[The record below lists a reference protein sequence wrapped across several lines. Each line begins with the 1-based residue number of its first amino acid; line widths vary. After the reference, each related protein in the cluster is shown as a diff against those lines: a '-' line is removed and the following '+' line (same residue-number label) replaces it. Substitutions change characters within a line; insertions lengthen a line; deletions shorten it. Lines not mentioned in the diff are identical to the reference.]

1 MKKIIF
7 FEINLLNLICSLFL
21 KIFFKRVYYV
31 NISENLRS
39 QFLINLLDKI
49 NIIWFSYENL
59 GPNYQTKFYS
69 RLNWWLKSTRI
80 ARDLSNSYSKQLW
93 DKNLKKN
100 NLDKN
105 LFTINIFNKI
115 VDELSEKLEIAE
127 ISAILNK
134 NNENIYLW
142 VPNNKINRDIFKKY
156 KNLKILTPKVFTLLD
171 TLFQNSVFIIVK
183 IIRIF

>member
-7 FEINLLNLICSLFL
+7 FEINLLNLICFLFF

-80 ARDLSNSYSKQLW
+80 ARDLSN
-93 DKNLKKN
+93 
-100 NLDKN
+100 
-105 LFTINIFNKI
+105 
-115 VDELSEKLEIAE
+115 V
-127 ISAILNK
+127 ILNSFG
-134 NNENIYLW
+134 I
-142 VPNNKINRDIFKKY
+142 KI
-156 KNLKILTPKVFTLLD
+156 
-171 TLFQNSVFIIVK
+171 
-183 IIRIF
+183 